1 MSRTFVFTS
10 IKAANMR
17 IRSSF
22 TQSIFIFLT
31 LLIASQVY
39 SYYAV
44 FNYALM
50 PSLQQFNKILG
61 HEINLMLD
69 DSAAIED
76 GLQMDAPLRRRVLEQ
91 LGVTIHADDSPIAD
105 EYYHAVSIDLMSEE
119 MSKELGSPTDVRMML
134 GSESYILWMKI
145 DSLPGS
151 LLRIPLS
158 ELQEE
163 DFAPLFRNSLI
174 MALLIVAGGW
184 LFIRLQNRPLIAL
197 EKAAK
202 GVGRGDIPPPL
213 PEKGATEIRSVTR
226 AFNQM
231 SKGIQAL
238 EEDRALLMAGISH
251 DLRTP
256 LTRIRLATEMMSPED
271 SYLAEGII
279 SDTEECNEIISQF
292 MDYLKPVNKE
302 SFIEVDLNEIAND
315 IATSEGGYEIQIETE
330 LQQPL
335 KVTNGSPIAIKR
347 AVSNLVVNAIRYG
360 NGWVKVST
368 GVTADN
374 KLVWVCIEDNGPGI
388 EQSQIGKL
396 FEPFTRGDTA
406 RGSEGTGL
414 GLAIVKRI
422 ASQHNGNV
430 IINNR
435 SGGGLRAQI
444 SFPTAGK

>member
-1 MSRTFVFTS
+1 
-10 IKAANMR
+10 MR

-69 DSAAIED
+69 DSASLED
-76 GLQMDAPLRRRVLEQ
+76 GLEMDAPLRRRVLEQ
-91 LGVTIHADDSPIAD
+91 LGVTIHAKDSPMAD
-105 EYYHAVSIDLMSEE
+105 EYYHAVTIDLMSEE
-119 MSKELGSPTDVRMML
+119 MSNELGSPTDVRMML
-134 GSESYILWMKI
+134 GSDSYILWMSI
-145 DSLPGS
+145 ESLPDS

-163 DFAPLFRNSLI
+163 DFTPLFRNSLI

-202 GVGRGDIPPPL
+202 GVGRGEIPPPL
-213 PEKGATEIRSVTR
+213 PEKGASEIRSVTR

-292 MDYLKPVNKE
+292 MDYLKPVNKD
-302 SFIEVDLNEIAND
+302 SFIPVDLNDIAND
-315 IATSEGGYEIQIETE
+315 VASSEGGYEVQIETE
-330 LQQPL
+330 LHQPL
-335 KVTNGSPIAIKR
+335 KETIGSPIAIKR
-347 AVSNLVVNAIRYG
+347 AVSNLVTNAIRYG
-360 NGWVKVST
+360 DDWIKVST
-368 GVTADN
+368 GITADN

-422 ASQHNGNV
+422 VSQHNGSV
-430 IINNR
+430 IVNNR
-435 SGGGLRAQI
+435 SGGGLKVQI
-444 SFPTAGK
+444 SFPASK

>member
-1 MSRTFVFTS
+1 
-10 IKAANMR
+10 MR

-22 TQSIFIFLT
+22 TQSILIFLT

-69 DSAAIED
+69 DSDALD
-76 GLQMDAPLRRRVLEQ
+76 GDLEMDSLMRRRVLEQ
-91 LGVTIHADDSPIAD
+91 LGVTIHSKDSQIAD

-119 MSKELGSPTDVRMML
+119 MTQELGSPTDVRMML
-134 GSESYILWMKI
+134 GSESYVLWMQI
-145 DSLPGS
+145 ESLPDS

-184 LFIRLQNRPLIAL
+184 LFIRMQNRPLTAL
-197 EKAAK
+197 ERAAK
-202 GVGRGDIPPPL
+202 GVGRGEIPPPI
-213 PEKGATEIRSVTR
+213 PEKGASEIRSVTR

-302 SFIEVDLNEIAND
+302 SFIPIDLND
-315 IATSEGGYEIQIETE
+315 IASDVASSEGGYEVQIETD
-330 LQQPL
+330 LHKPL
-335 KVTNGSPIAIKR
+335 KETLGSAIAIKR

-360 NGWVKVST
+360 NGWIRVST
-368 GVTADN
+368 GITADN

-422 ASQHNGNV
+422 VSQHNGSV
-430 IINNR
+430 IVNNR
-435 SGGGLRAQI
+435 SGGGLKVQI
-444 SFPTAGK
+444 SFPASK

>member
-1 MSRTFVFTS
+1 
-10 IKAANMR
+10 MR

>member
-1 MSRTFVFTS
+1 
-10 IKAANMR
+10 MR

-22 TQSIFIFLT
+22 TQSIIIFLT

-69 DSAAIED
+69 DSAQLED
-76 GLQMDAPLRRRVLEQ
+76 GLALDAPLRRRVLEQ
-91 LGVTIHADDSPIAD
+91 LGVTIHAEDSPIAE
-105 EYYHAVSIDLMSEE
+105 EYHHAVTIDLMSEE
-119 MSKELGSPTDVRMML
+119 MSHELGSPTDVRMML
-134 GSESYILWMKI
+134 GTDSYVLWMKI
-145 DSLPGS
+145 DSLPDS

-163 DFAPLFRNSLI
+163 DFTPLFRNSLI

-184 LFIRLQNRPLIAL
+184 LFIRMQNRPLIAL

-202 GVGRGDIPPPL
+202 GVGRGEIPPPL
-213 PEKGATEIRSVTR
+213 PEKGASEIRSVTR

-292 MDYLKPVNKE
+292 MDYLKPVNKD
-302 SFIEVDLNEIAND
+302 SFIPVDLND
-315 IATSEGGYEIQIETE
+315 IASDVASSEGGYEVQIETQLHLPMKE
-330 LQQPL
+330 TL
-335 KVTNGSPIAIKR
+335 GSSIAIKR

-360 NGWVKVST
+360 NGWINIST
-368 GVTADN
+368 GITADN

-388 EQSQIGKL
+388 TGDIRQIREKGVGL
-396 FEPFTRGDTA
+396 SNTVERL
-406 RGSEGTGL
+406 EGLYG
-414 GLAIVKRI
+414 A
-422 ASQHNGNV
+422 
-430 IINNR
+430 IINFFCK
-435 SGGGLRAQI
+435 I
-444 SFPTAGK
+444 

>member
-1 MSRTFVFTS
+1 
-10 IKAANMR
+10 MR

-22 TQSIFIFLT
+22 TQSILIFLT

-69 DSAAIED
+69 DSKVMNDE
-76 GLQMDAPLRRRVLEQ
+76 LEMDAPLRRRVLEQ
-91 LGVTIHADDSPIAD
+91 LGVTIHAKDSPMAD
-105 EYYHAVSIDLMSEE
+105 EYYHAVTIDLMSEE
-119 MSKELGSPTDVRMML
+119 MTHELGSPTDVRMML
-134 GSESYILWMKI
+134 GSDSYVLWMQI
-145 DSLPGS
+145 ESLPDS

-163 DFAPLFRNSLI
+163 DFTPLFRNSLI

-202 GVGRGDIPPPL
+202 GVGRGEIPPPL
-213 PEKGATEIRSVTR
+213 PEKGPSEIRSVTR

-292 MDYLKPVNKE
+292 MDYLKPVNKD
-302 SFIEVDLNEIAND
+302 SFIPVDLNDIAND
-315 IATSEGGYEIQIETE
+315 VASSEGGYEVQIETE
-330 LQQPL
+330 LHQPL
-335 KVTNGSPIAIKR
+335 KETIGSPIAIKR
-347 AVSNLVVNAIRYG
+347 AVSNLVTNAIRYG
-360 NGWVKVST
+360 DDWIKVST
-368 GVTADN
+368 GITADN

-422 ASQHNGNV
+422 VSQHNGSV
-430 IINNR
+430 IVNNR
-435 SGGGLRAQI
+435 SGGGLKVQI
-444 SFPTAGK
+444 SFPASK

>member
-1 MSRTFVFTS
+1 
-10 IKAANMR
+10 MR

-22 TQSIFIFLT
+22 TQSILLFFS

-69 DSAAIED
+69 DAASDTD
-76 GLQMDAPLRRRVLEQ
+76 GLDMDAPQRRRVLEQ
-91 LGVTIHADDSPIAD
+91 LGVTIHAEGSEIAQ
-105 EYYHAVSIDLMSEE
+105 EYEQALSIDLMSEE
-119 MSKELGSPTDVRMML
+119 MTHELGSPTDVRMML
-134 GSESYILWMKI
+134 GKESYILWIKVE
-145 DSLPGS
+145 SFPGS
-151 LLRIPLS
+151 LIRIPLS
-158 ELQEE
+158 ELQKE
-163 DFAPLFRNSLI
+163 DFSPLFRNSLM
-174 MALLIVAGGW
+174 MAILIVVGGW

-202 GVGRGDIPPPL
+202 AVGRGDHPPPL
-213 PEKGATEIRSVTR
+213 PVKGASEIRSVTV

-231 SKGIQAL
+231 SQGIQAL

-256 LTRIRLATEMMSPED
+256 LTRIRLATEMMSPQD

-292 MDYLKPVNKE
+292 MDYLKPVNIQTFEK
-302 SFIEVDLNEIAND
+302 VDLNEIAND
-315 IATSEGGYEIQIETE
+315 VATAEGGYEIKIDVALHSSMQAAFG
-330 LQQPL
+330 
-335 KVTNGSPIAIKR
+335 NPIAIKR

-368 GVTADN
+368 GTTADN
-374 KLVWVCIEDNGPGI
+374 KMAWICVEDNGPGI
-388 EQSQIGKL
+388 EPSQVSKV

-422 ASQHNGNV
+422 VGQHHGSV
-430 IINNR
+430 TVRNR
-435 SGGGLRAQI
+435 SEGGLKAQI
-444 SFPTAGK
+444 SFPTK

>member
-1 MSRTFVFTS
+1 
-10 IKAANMR
+10 MR
-17 IRSSF
+17 IRSSL
-22 TQSIFIFLT
+22 TQSILLLIT

-44 FNYALM
+44 FNYALL

-69 DSAAIED
+69 DSEELNA
-76 GLQMDAPLRRRVLEQ
+76 GLDAPQRRRVLEQ
-91 LGVTIHADDSPIAD
+91 LGVTIHPEDSPIAE
-105 EYYHAVSIDLMSEE
+105 EYRHAVSIDLMSEE
-119 MSKELGSPTDVRMML
+119 MSQELGVPTDVRMML
-134 GSESYILWMKI
+134 GQESYILWMKT
-145 DSLPGS
+145 DALPGA
-151 LLRIPLS
+151 LIRIPLS

-184 LFIRLQNRPLIAL
+184 LFIRLQNRPLVAL
-197 EKAAK
+197 ERAAK
-202 GVGRGDIPPPL
+202 DVGRGEIPPPL

-256 LTRIRLATEMMSPED
+256 LTRIRLATEMMSPQD

-279 SDTEECNEIISQF
+279 GDTEECNEIISQF
-292 MDYLKPVNKE
+292 MDYLKPVNQQ
-302 SFIEVDLNEIAND
+302 SFEAVSLNDLARD
-315 IATSEGGYEIQIETE
+315 VATSEGGYEIQVETE
-330 LQQPL
+330 LNPQM
-335 KVTNGSPIAIKR
+335 KDAIGSPIAIKR
-347 AVSNLVVNAIRYG
+347 AISNLVVNAIRYG

-368 GVTADN
+368 GMTADN
-374 KLVWVCIEDNGPGI
+374 KLAWVCVEDNGPGI
-388 EQSQIGKL
+388 ENSQIGKL

-422 ASQHNGNV
+422 VSQHRGAV
-430 IINNR
+430 VVNNR
-435 SGGGLRAQI
+435 SQGGLKAQI
-444 SFPTAGK
+444 SFPTR

>member
-1 MSRTFVFTS
+1 
-10 IKAANMR
+10 MR

-22 TQSIFIFLT
+22 TQSILLFFS
-31 LLIASQVY
+31 LLIASQMY

-69 DSAAIED
+69 DAASDTD
-76 GLQMDAPLRRRVLEQ
+76 GLDMDAPQRRRVLEQ
-91 LGVTIHADDSPIAD
+91 LGVTIHAEGSEIAQ
-105 EYYHAVSIDLMSEE
+105 EYEQALSIDLMSEE
-119 MSKELGSPTDVRMML
+119 MTHELGSPTDVRMML
-134 GSESYILWMKI
+134 GKESYILWIKVE
-145 DSLPGS
+145 SFPGS
-151 LLRIPLS
+151 LIRIPLS
-158 ELQEE
+158 ELHKE
-163 DFAPLFRNSLI
+163 DFSPLFRNSLL
-174 MALLIVAGGW
+174 MAIFIVVGGW

-202 GVGRGDIPPPL
+202 AVGRGDHPPPL
-213 PEKGATEIRSVTR
+213 PVKGTSEIRSVTV

-231 SKGIQAL
+231 SQGIQAL

-256 LTRIRLATEMMSPED
+256 LTRIRLATEMMSPQD

-292 MDYLKPVNKE
+292 MDYLKPVNIQTFEK
-302 SFIEVDLNEIAND
+302 VDLNEIAND
-315 IATSEGGYEIQIETE
+315 VATAEGGYEIKIDVSLHSSMQTAFG
-330 LQQPL
+330 
-335 KVTNGSPIAIKR
+335 NPIAIKR

-368 GVTADN
+368 GTTADN
-374 KLVWVCIEDNGPGI
+374 KMAWICVEDNGPGI
-388 EQSQIGKL
+388 EPSQVSKV

-422 ASQHNGNV
+422 VGQHHGSV
-430 IINNR
+430 TVRNR
-435 SGGGLRAQI
+435 SEGGLKAQI
-444 SFPTAGK
+444 SFPTK

>member
-1 MSRTFVFTS
+1 
-10 IKAANMR
+10 MR

-22 TQSIFIFLT
+22 TQSIVLFLT
-31 LLIASQVY
+31 LLVASQVF

-50 PSLQQFNKILG
+50 PSLQQFNKILA
-61 HEINLMLD
+61 HELNLVLD
-69 DSAAIED
+69 QGSDIEI
-76 GLQMDAPLRRRVLEQ
+76 DAPLRQRVLEQ
-91 LGVTIHADDSPIAD
+91 LGVTVHAKDSEASG
-105 EYYHAVSIDLMSEE
+105 EYYHAMAIDLMSEE
-119 MSKELGSPTDVRMML
+119 MTKELGSETEVRLIL
-134 GSESYILWMKI
+134 GKESYVLWMDI
-145 DSLPGS
+145 DQLPNSLI
-151 LLRIPLS
+151 RIPLS

-174 MALLIVAGGW
+174 MAMLIVAGGW

-197 EKAAK
+197 EKAAQ

-213 PEKGATEIRSVTR
+213 PVQGAQEIRSVTR

-231 SKGIQAL
+231 SKGIQEL

-292 MDYLKPVNKE
+292 MDYLKPVDRD
-302 SFIEVDLNEIAND
+302 SFQAVFVDD
-315 IATSEGGYEIQIETE
+315 IAREVSSSEGGYEIQIETDIPE
-330 LQQPL
+330 AMKPALG
-335 KVTNGSPIAIKR
+335 NPIAMKR
-347 AVSNLVVNAIRYG
+347 AVSNLVVNALRYG

-368 GVTADN
+368 GMTADN
-374 KLVWVCIEDNGPGI
+374 KLAWVTVEDNGPGI
-388 EQSQIGKL
+388 PQDQVGKL

-422 ASQHNGNV
+422 VSQHQGAV
-430 IINNR
+430 VVNNR
-435 SGGGLRAQI
+435 SEGGLKAQI
-444 SFPTAGK
+444 SFPVKP

>member
-1 MSRTFVFTS
+1 
-10 IKAANMR
+10 MR
-17 IRSSF
+17 SRSSF

-69 DSAAIED
+69 DTELSED
-76 GLQMDAPLRRRVLEQ
+76 TLSMDRPLRRRVLEQ
-91 LGVTIHADDSPIAD
+91 LGVTIHAEDSPIAE
-105 EYYHAVSIDLMSEE
+105 EYHHAVVIDLMSEE
-119 MSKELGSPTDVRMML
+119 MTHELGSPTDVRMML
-134 GSESYILWMKI
+134 GSESYVLWMKI

-158 ELQEE
+158 ELQED
-163 DFAPLFRNSLI
+163 DFTPLFRNSLI
-174 MALLIVAGGW
+174 MALLIIAGGW

-202 GVGRGDIPPPL
+202 GVGRGEIPPPL
-213 PEKGATEIRSVTR
+213 PEKGASEIRSVTR

-292 MDYLKPVNKE
+292 MDYLKPVNKQ
-302 SFIEVDLNEIAND
+302 SFVSVDLNEIAND
-315 IATSEGGYEIQIETE
+315 VASSEGGYEVQIETK

-335 KVTNGSPIAIKR
+335 RETLGSPIAIKR

-360 NGWVKVST
+360 NGWIKVST
-368 GVTADN
+368 GITADN
-374 KLVWVCIEDNGPGI
+374 KLIWVSVEDNGPGI
-388 EQSQIGKL
+388 EQSQISKL

-422 ASQHNGNV
+422 ASQHSGSV
-430 IINNR
+430 IVNNR
-435 SGGGLRAQI
+435 SGGGLKVQI
-444 SFPTAGK
+444 SFPVIK

>member
-1 MSRTFVFTS
+1 
-10 IKAANMR
+10 MR

-22 TQSIFIFLT
+22 TQSILIFLT

-69 DSAAIED
+69 DSANLED
-76 GLQMDAPLRRRVLEQ
+76 GLNMDGPLRQRVLEQ
-91 LGVTIHADDSPIAD
+91 LGVTIHAEDSPMAQ
-105 EYYHAVSIDLMSEE
+105 EYYDAMTIDLMSEE
-119 MSKELGSPTDVRMML
+119 MSNELDSTTDVRMML
-134 GSESYILWMKI
+134 GKESYILWMKI

-163 DFAPLFRNSLI
+163 DFTPLFRNSLI
-174 MALLIVAGGW
+174 MAMLIVAGGW

-202 GVGRGDIPPPL
+202 GVGRGEIPPPI

-292 MDYLKPVNKE
+292 MDYLKPVNKQ
-302 SFIEVDLNEIAND
+302 SFVTVDLND
-315 IATSEGGYEIQIETE
+315 IAEDVASSEGGYEVQIETKFH
-330 LQQPL
+330 QPL
-335 KVTNGSPIAIKR
+335 KPTLGSPIAIKR

-360 NGWVKVST
+360 NGWVRVST
-368 GVTADN
+368 GITADN

-422 ASQHNGNV
+422 LSQHSGSV
-430 IINNR
+430 IVNNR
-435 SGGGLRAQI
+435 SGGGLKVQI
-444 SFPTAGK
+444 SFPAMK

>member
-1 MSRTFVFTS
+1 
-10 IKAANMR
+10 MR

-22 TQSIFIFLT
+22 TQSILLFIS
-31 LLIASQVY
+31 LLLASQVF

-50 PSLQQFNKILG
+50 PSLQQFNKILA
-61 HEINLMLD
+61 HELNLVLD
-69 DSAAIED
+69 ED
-76 GLQMDAPLRRRVLEQ
+76 GLLKADAPLRHQLLEN
-91 LGVTIHADDSPIAD
+91 LGVTVHSVDSEMMNEFNHAM
-105 EYYHAVSIDLMSEE
+105 SIDLMSEE
-119 MSKELGSPTDVRMML
+119 MTQELGSPTEVRLLL
-134 GSESYILWMKI
+134 GSESYILWMRI
-145 DSLPGS
+145 DQLPNS
-151 LLRIPLS
+151 IIRIPLS

-174 MALLIVAGGW
+174 MALLIIAGGW

-202 GVGRGDIPPPL
+202 GVGRGEIPPPL
-213 PEKGATEIRSVTR
+213 PEKGASEIRSVTR

-231 SKGIQAL
+231 SKGIQEL

-302 SFIEVDLNEIAND
+302 SFEQVDINTITSD
-315 IATSEGGYEIQIETE
+315 VATSEGGYEVEIETD
-330 LQQPL
+330 LNPTMPTAQ
-335 KVTNGSPIAIKR
+335 GSSIAIKR
-347 AVSNLVVNAIRYG
+347 AVSNLVVNALRYG
-360 NGWVKVST
+360 NGWVKIST
-368 GVTADN
+368 GVTAD
-374 KLVWVCIEDNGPGI
+374 KQLVWVCVEDNGPGI
-388 EQSQIGKL
+388 EQSQIARL

-422 ASQHNGNV
+422 VIQHSGSV
-430 IINNR
+430 VVRNR
-435 SGGGLRAQI
+435 SEGGLSAQI
-444 SFPTAGK
+444 SFPTK

>member
-1 MSRTFVFTS
+1 
-10 IKAANMR
+10 MR

-22 TQSIFIFLT
+22 TQSILLFFS
-31 LLIASQVY
+31 LLIASQMY

-69 DSAAIED
+69 DAASDTD
-76 GLQMDAPLRRRVLEQ
+76 GLDMDAPQRRHVLEQ
-91 LGVTIHADDSPIAD
+91 LGVTIHAEGSEIAQ
-105 EYYHAVSIDLMSEE
+105 EYEQALSIDLMSEE
-119 MSKELGSPTDVRMML
+119 MTHELGSPTDVRMML
-134 GSESYILWMKI
+134 GKESYILWIKVE
-145 DSLPGS
+145 SFPGS
-151 LLRIPLS
+151 LIRIPLS
-158 ELQEE
+158 ELQKE
-163 DFAPLFRNSLI
+163 DFSPLFRNSLL
-174 MALLIVAGGW
+174 MAIFIVVGGW

-202 GVGRGDIPPPL
+202 AVGRGDHPPPL
-213 PEKGATEIRSVTR
+213 PVKGTSEIRSVTV

-231 SKGIQAL
+231 SQGIQAL

-256 LTRIRLATEMMSPED
+256 LTRIRLATEMMSPQD

-292 MDYLKPVNKE
+292 MDYLKPVNIQTFEK
-302 SFIEVDLNEIAND
+302 VDLNEIAND
-315 IATSEGGYEIQIETE
+315 VATAEGGYEIKIDVSLHSSMQTAFG
-330 LQQPL
+330 
-335 KVTNGSPIAIKR
+335 NPIAIKR

-368 GVTADN
+368 GTTADN
-374 KLVWVCIEDNGPGI
+374 KMAWICVEDNGPGI
-388 EQSQIGKL
+388 EPSQVSKV

-422 ASQHNGNV
+422 VGQHHGSV
-430 IINNR
+430 TVRNR
-435 SGGGLRAQI
+435 SEGGLKAQI
-444 SFPTAGK
+444 SFPTK